1 MIFFKL
7 TYFIGLGFP
16 CARGGLLLRWLCAVW
31 KGRTDGHVGHF
42 SLLWFLRGWVDHSQA
57 GRRVEI
63 RGLLAVLP
71 HNQDLPKGG
80 MVAGHFSGSSM

>member
-1 MIFFKL
+1 M
-7 TYFIGLGFP
+7 YFIGSGFL

-31 KGRTDGHVGHF
+31 KGRTDGHVGLFF
-42 SLLWFLRGWVDHSQA
+42 SLWFPRGWVDRSQA

-63 RGLLAVLP
+63 RGPPALLP